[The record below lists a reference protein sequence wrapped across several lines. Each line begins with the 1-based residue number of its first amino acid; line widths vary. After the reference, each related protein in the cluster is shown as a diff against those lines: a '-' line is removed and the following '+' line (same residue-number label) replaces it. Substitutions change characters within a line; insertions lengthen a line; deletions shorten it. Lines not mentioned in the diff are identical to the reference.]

1 MREQN
6 VQRIGPGIGLSL
18 RARAGGSEGGKS
30 RLPFHGRVS
39 GAAGDGGEVQQAV
52 SGKGRIIP
60 AAVWV
65 RETGAA
71 PGVSGG
77 AACTAAQGAAGGRA
91 AAEGWISRGSGRGT
105 PAGSAEYTAA
115 DGEGISPRDRAVSG
129 LSAGRCAGLPALPGA
144 KLQAVRILEG
154 LFRCGPGAGAF
165 PAL

>member
-1 MREQN
+1 MYRELDQ
-6 VQRIGPGIGLSL
+6 VLAYHCGPALAGVKAANLVSLSL
-18 RARAGGSEGGKS
+18 EEFPELRETAAKYN
-30 RLPFHGRVS
+30 RLF
-39 GAAGDGGEVQQAV
+39 Q
-52 SGKGRIIP
+52 
-60 AAVWV
+60 V

-105 PAGSAEYTAA
+105 PAGAAEYTAA

-144 KLQAVRILEG
+144 KLQAVLILEG